1 MVFFRKTAIGKVG
14 IEEQGGS
21 IVAVYFENDVVPR
34 DREAGE
40 TPLIRQ
46 AFDQLEGYLAGRLTT
61 FTLPLAPE
69 GTPFMRA
76 VWRKLQEVPYGHTAS
91 YKDIA
96 TAVGNPRAVRA
107 VGQANH
113 RNPIPIFIPC
123 HRIIGSNGK
132 LVGYGGGLPLKEK
145 LLALEKRYGSI

>member
-14 IEEQGGS
+14 IEEKGGS
-21 IVAVYFENDVVPR
+21 IVAVYFESDVVPR

-76 VWRKLQEVPYGHTAS
+76 VWRKLQEVPYGQTAS
-91 YKDIA
+91 YKEIA
-96 TAVGNPRAVRA
+96 SAVGNPKAVRA
-107 VGQANH
+107 VGQANN

-123 HRIIGSNGK
+123 HRIIGKNGS
-132 LVGYGGGLPLKEK
+132 LVGYGGGLALKER
-145 LLALEKRYGSI
+145 LLELEKRHGRV